1 MQQSWV
7 SLLKKISND
16 RWVDMIKEKL
26 KVLDKFIYI
35 WAIGLALC
43 SPACHIS
50 IQSMARACSGGFL
63 GL

>member
-1 MQQSWV
+1 M
-7 SLLKKISND
+7 LFFLKHAAELGIIAKKKSND

-50 IQSMARACSGGFL
+50 GGFL